1 MTVFDPSRI
10 AEDIAH
16 MAADFERQA
25 ERFEQLRERMAALTA
40 TESSSDGRI
49 AVSVNNN
56 GVPTDIVLAVGTRG
70 MDPAAVSAEIMS
82 CMRRAQATLRAQVA
96 ETVQNTV
103 GDDPAGAAI
112 ADQYAKSFPD
122 VPAGDVPNYALP
134 EPPASAP
141 PQLSASPQSAV
152 SVTPAPWESAPQP
165 RNRKPDR
172 DQVVR
177 PDEPDEDDAYY
188 NRKSWLV

>member
-1 MTVFDPSRI
+1 MTVFDPSRA
-10 AEDIAH
+10 AEDFAH

-25 ERFEQLRERMAALTA
+25 KRFEQLHDRMAALTA
-40 TESSSDGRI
+40 TASSSDGRI
-49 AVSVNNN
+49 VVSVDNN
-56 GVPTDIVLAVGTRG
+56 GVPTDIALAAGTRG

-82 CMRRAQATLRAQVA
+82 CPRRAQATLRAQVA
-96 ETVQNTV
+96 ETVQDTV
-103 GDDPAGAAI
+103 GEDPAGMAI

-122 VPAGDVPNYALP
+122 VPAGEVPSYAPP
-134 EPPASAP
+134 EPPAHRPPQPLAPPQPPASAP
-141 PQLSASPQSAV
+141 
-152 SVTPAPWESAPQP
+152 WEAAPQP

-177 PDEPDEDDAYY
+177 PAEPDEDNAYY